1 MLALQGVCEGG
12 KIELLDP
19 VPRDL
24 RSLVAVV
31 FLDVEQEQVE
41 EAREAILLAQSP
53 AFGRL
58 IERGLA
64 EVERGNT
71 RPVRELLDELP
82 VGGWRMEDGR
92 GRRNQIQ
99 RAKLVLRSPL
109 SMTKGP
115 GEVSK
120 TQTGELYREVI
131 DMEQTGVTMT
141 MEEIKTLVFRLP
153 PLEFVQLS
161 DEMGERAETF
171 EMMRLAETG
180 FAEWNEP
187 GEDIYNL
194 LPATGHL
201 ADES

>member
-1 MLALQGVCEGG
+1 MKVCTA
-12 KIELLDP
+12 
-19 VPRDL
+19 
-24 RSLVAVV
+24 S
-31 FLDVEQEQVE
+31 E
-41 EAREAILLAQSP
+41 EAGEQRS
-53 AFGRL
+53 
-58 IERGLA
+58 
-64 EVERGNT
+64 
-71 RPVRELLDELP
+71 
-82 VGGWRMEDGR
+82 
-92 GRRNQIQ
+92 RRD
-99 RAKLVLRSPL
+99 
-109 SMTKGP
+109 
-115 GEVSK
+115 
-120 TQTGELYREVI
+120 GELYREVI